1 MINFNHTELVIC
13 HYQAL
18 DTIERHKIKK
28 SLKKIS
34 PEIKMKIVK
43 NNVGNRNKDQLTNYF
58 KGYTCLFYSNT
69 CQILEKPFLN
79 FMRREPKLLLLEI
92 IIKPSP
98 SYSSSW
104 NKTSNTFAISHLDAQ
119 KLSKSSDY
127 LHLELLKQKQL
138 PVIQSIY
145 FLSNY
150 NKFI

>member
-34 PEIKMKIVK
+34 PEIKMRIVK
-43 NNVGNRNKDQLTNYF
+43 NNVGNRNKDQLTDYF
-58 KGYTCLFYSNT
+58 KGYTCIFYSNT
-69 CQILEKPFLN
+69 CQILEKSFLN
-79 FMRREPKLLLLEI
+79 FIRREPKLLLLEI
-92 IIKPSP
+92 IIKPSKMK
-98 SYSSSW
+98 S
-104 NKTSNTFAISHLDAQ
+104 NKTSNTFTISHLDAQ